1 MHELLAQ
8 RVQRR
13 IRELFPD
20 VEGVE
25 IKIDV
30 PPRPEMGDYSTN
42 LAMTLAPL
50 LKMAPREIAG
60 KIVDGFSDRWIEKIE
75 IAGPGF
81 INFFISKEGWAE
93 WFSGIFSDPEKLIPD
108 LGKGRK
114 VHLEFVSANPT
125 GPLHVGHGRGAALGD
140 TLTRLLRATGFQV
153 LTEYY
158 INDAG
163 RQITKLGESVYLRY
177 RELFGEEITLEE
189 DHYKGEYI
197 IEIARKIRDLYGDRF
212 IRENDLEFF
221 KKFAAEE
228 ILNGIKEDL
237 DIFRV
242 KFDSWFSERSLYDRG
257 VVDETVE
264 ILKSKDLIYEDEGA
278 IWFRSSLFGDEK
290 DRVIRRSTGEPT
302 YFLADIA
309 YHRLK
314 FEGGYDLIID
324 IWGADHHG
332 YEPRIRAAMKALG
345 FDEERLKILFIQ
357 LVSLI
362 KDGRPV
368 SMSTRAGEF
377 VTLRDVVEEVGVDA
391 ARFFYLLR
399 RNDSHLD
406 FDLDL
411 ARKKS
416 NENPVYY
423 VQYAHARISSI
434 FRQGEKK
441 GLDVK
446 PEFFP
451 EKLGEGEIPLLKKIA
466 DFSRII
472 EQSVRDLSPHR
483 IPFYLVE
490 LARQFH
496 QYYNETRVLTENVE
510 ERKTRLALIEV
521 VKYIL
526 REGLEIIGVEAP
538 EKM

>member
-42 LAMTLAPL
+42 VAMTLAPL